1 MGMSNEVEK
10 EWIELLL
17 EARNVG
23 LTLGE
28 VESFFRGEHDFW
40 TRQEN
45 KSETD

>member
-1 MGMSNEVEK
+1 MSNEVEK

-28 VESFFRGEHDFW
+28 VESFFRREHDFW
-40 TRQEN
+40 IRQEN
-45 KSETD
+45 ITETD